1 MMNHVITVAEPTPKT
16 AGPDTSPIYNL
27 KAVVKETGVKPD
39 ALRAWE
45 RRYGLP
51 TPVRTSGGHRL
62 YSQHDMELLK
72 WLVARQNEGLTIS
85 KAVEL
90 WHVLDNHEKL
100 TALKTQPEA
109 HIPASVT
116 DNSLIG
122 LQGQWQSACMRFDEI
137 KAEHILAQAF
147 ALYPQEMVCLDI
159 LQKSV
164 AAIGQN
170 WYQGEATIQQEHFT
184 SSLATRRVEGLI
196 AATPPPTRAGQ
207 ILVGCAPEEE
217 HPFAALILTF
227 LLRRQGWPV
236 IYLGAAIPLEQLEE
250 TLASVK
256 PALVIMVAQQLHTA
270 ATLKEM
276 ADLLLS
282 NDINLAFG
290 GGIFNHQPDLA
301 ARIPGYFLGPDLAH
315 VPAQITSL
323 LPQAPLPAPVP
334 PIAPVYAA
342 AMAHYRER
350 IPLINAEI
358 RRILQGHGIPEA
370 NLEMANQ
377 RLSQGI
383 MDALFLGDIEFMSAE
398 LNWVAGLLNH
408 YATGPDELHTYLQT
422 YLQAL
427 KNHLD
432 DQGALIVNWL
442 SEQLAAHRS

>member
-1 MMNHVITVAEPTPKT
+1 MLNHLTVAEPTAPLD
-16 AGPDTSPIYNL
+16 GPDTSPVYNL

-51 TPVRTSGGHRL
+51 VPVRTSGGHRL
-62 YSQHDMELLK
+62 YSQRDMQLLK

-90 WHVLDNHEKL
+90 WYMLDRQEKL
-100 TALKTQPEA
+100 SALKTPAEVHTA
-109 HIPASVT
+109 IPVT
-116 DNSLIG
+116 DNSLAG
-122 LQGQWQSACMRFDEI
+122 LQAQWQAACMQFDEI
-137 KAEHILAQAF
+137 EADHILAQAF
-147 ALYPQEMVCLDI
+147 ALYPQETVCLDI

-164 AAIGQN
+164 ATIGQG

-217 HPFAALILTF
+217 HPFAALLLNF

-250 TLASVK
+250 TLASVN

-276 ADLLLS
+276 ADLLVS
-282 NDINLAFG
+282 SGVNLAFG
-290 GGIFNHQPDLA
+290 GGIFNYQPNLA
-301 ARIPGYFLGPDLAH
+301 AQIPGYFLGPELAQA
-315 VPAQITSL
+315 PAQIASL
-323 LPQAPLPAPVP
+323 LPQASLPATVP
-334 PIAPVYAA
+334 PIAPAYTAA
-342 AMAHYRER
+342 VAHYREQ
-350 IPLINAEI
+350 IPAINAEV
-358 RRILQGHGIPEA
+358 RHALQGYNIPPA
-370 NLEMANQ
+370 NQEMANH
-377 RLSQGI
+377 RFSQGI
-383 MDALFLGDIEFMSAE
+383 IDALTLGDIQFMSAE
-398 LNWVAGLLNH
+398 MDWVAGLLNH
-408 YATGPDELHTYLQT
+408 YATGPAELHAYLQI

-432 DQGALIVNWL
+432 DPGVLIINWL
-442 SEQLAAHRS
+442 SEQLAAGRN

>member
-1 MMNHVITVAEPTPKT
+1 MINHMTVAESTPKIT
-16 AGPDTSPIYNL
+16 GHDASPVYNL

-51 TPVRTSGGHRL
+51 TPVRTAGGHRL
-62 YSQHDMELLK
+62 YSQRDIELLK
-72 WLVARQNEGLTIS
+72 WLVARQKEGLTIS
-85 KAVEL
+85 KAIEL
-90 WHVLDNHEKL
+90 WYVLDNQEKL
-100 TALKTQPEA
+100 AALKTQAEVYT
-109 HIPASVT
+109 SVPVI
-116 DNSLIG
+116 DNSLAG
-122 LQGQWQSACMRFDEI
+122 LQSQWQTACMQFDEI

-147 ALYPQEMVCLDI
+147 ALYPQETVCLDI

-164 AAIGQN
+164 AATGQG
-170 WYQGEATIQQEHFT
+170 WYQGEVTIQQEHFT

-196 AATPPPTRAGQ
+196 TATPPPTRAGQ

-217 HPFAALILTF
+217 HPFAALLLTF

-250 TLASVK
+250 TLASVN

-270 ATLKEM
+270 AALKEM

-282 NDINLAFG
+282 NGINLAFG
-290 GGIFNHQPDLA
+290 GRIFNYHPNLA
-301 ARIPGYFLGPDLAH
+301 ARIPGYFLGTELAQA
-315 VPAQITSL
+315 PAQIASL
-323 LPQAPLPAPVP
+323 LPHAPLPPPVP
-334 PIAPVYAA
+334 PIDPACATAV
-342 AMAHYRER
+342 AHYREQ

-358 RRILQGHGIPEA
+358 RQILQGRGIPEA

-383 MDALFLGDIEFMSAE
+383 MDALALGNIQFMSAE
-398 LNWVAGLLNH
+398 MDWVAGLLNH
-408 YATGPDELHTYLQT
+408 YATGPDELSAYLQT

-432 DQGALIVNWL
+432 DQGALIINWM
-442 SEQLAAHRS
+442 SEQLSARRS